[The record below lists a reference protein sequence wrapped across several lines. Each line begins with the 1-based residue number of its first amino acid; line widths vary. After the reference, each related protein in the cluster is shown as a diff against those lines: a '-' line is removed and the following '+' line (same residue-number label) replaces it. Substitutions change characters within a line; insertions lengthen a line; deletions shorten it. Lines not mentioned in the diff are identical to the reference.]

1 MRTYEQ
7 LLWKKNWC
15 DLIKIV
21 LSFASTFGWELS
33 IWVFQKNHN
42 LVMLWNKSVKS
53 ERFWSLFLFRVLWKL
68 HRCHQVIINRKTV
81 WNYHNLLFLF
91 AIIFYRLLVV
101 NDPRKALHGSYCARY
116 TFISLTHWKFQRK
129 HVAAKFYGFVGWFF
143 FFLRR
148 IVVVNIE
155 FLKSK
160 WNASFVNFVEMYD
173 EEKDMNLVREDDGER

>member
-1 MRTYEQ
+1 MWLYQDCFEFCIWLRGKRLSVPKESQ
-7 LLWKKNWC
+7 FS
-15 DLIKIV
+15 DVIK
-21 LSFASTFGWELS
+21 
-33 IWVFQKNHN
+33 Q
-42 LVMLWNKSVKS
+42 SVKS
-53 ERFWSLFLFRVLWKL
+53 EQFWSPFSFRVLWKL

-91 AIIFYRLLVV
+91 TIIFYRLLVV

-148 IVVVNIE
+148 VVVVNIE

-173 EEKDMNLVREDDGER
+173 EENDMNLVREDDGER

>member
-7 LLWKKNWC
+7 LLWKKNQC

-21 LSFASTFGWELS
+21 LSFASTFGWEVS

-42 LVMLWNKSVKS
+42 LAMLWNKSVKS
-53 ERFWSLFLFRVLWKL
+53 EQFWSLFSFRVLWKL

-91 AIIFYRLLVV
+91 TIIFYRLLVV

-116 TFISLTHWKFQRK
+116 TFFSLTHWKFQRK
-129 HVAAKFYGFVGWFF
+129 HVAAKFYGFVGWLFF
-143 FFLRR
+143 FSSEVKL
-148 IVVVNIE
+148 
-155 FLKSK
+155 L
-160 WNASFVNFVEMYD
+160 
-173 EEKDMNLVREDDGER
+173 

>member
-7 LLWKKNWC
+7 LLWKKNQC

-21 LSFASTFGWELS
+21 LSFASTFGWEVS

-42 LVMLWNKSVKS
+42 LAMLWNKSVKS
-53 ERFWSLFLFRVLWKL
+53 EQFWSLFSFRVLWKL

-116 TFISLTHWKFQRK
+116 TFLVLHIENFKGNMWQPNFMGLLDDC
-129 HVAAKFYGFVGWFF
+129 FF
-143 FFLRR
+143 FSQK
-148 IVVVNIE
+148 
-155 FLKSK
+155 KSCCK
-160 WNASFVNFVEMYD
+160 HWILEI
-173 EEKDMNLVREDDGER
+173 